1 MRPLSLKFPSNVV
14 PTDVSHEANP
24 AETASLGVPADAS
37 HEAIPNETAPTEVI
51 AEGDNEA
58 ANPSQV

>member
-1 MRPLSLKFPSNVV
+1 MLFPLMFLMMPILLK
-14 PTDVSHEANP
+14 
-24 AETASLGVPADAS
+24 LLLWGVPADAS
-37 HEAIPNETAPTEVI
+37 HEAIPNETTPTEVI